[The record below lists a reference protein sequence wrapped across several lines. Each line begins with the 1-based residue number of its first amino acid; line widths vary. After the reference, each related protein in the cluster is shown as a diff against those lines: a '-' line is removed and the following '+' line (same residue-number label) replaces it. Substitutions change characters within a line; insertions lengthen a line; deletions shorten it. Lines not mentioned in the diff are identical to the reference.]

1 MWHRTIILV
10 MIERT
15 PRVSVVV
22 CTRNRSSR
30 LGDACEALLGVTPV
44 AGGWEVVIVDNAST
58 DDTRTVADRIQRG
71 ANGIVRVV
79 DERTISLSAARN
91 RGIAE
96 SRGELIAFLD
106 DDAFPDPS
114 WLDALATALDG
125 DRVLCAGGPV
135 EPLVEGELPEWFQ
148 GRFLP
153 YLTVWDLGDKAIDLR
168 YNEYP
173 RGANIAFRREAF
185 DRFGVFSA
193 HLGRSGRSLLS
204 CEETELCLRL
214 ERGGFRTVYAP
225 RARVRH
231 STPVDRLTPAWMRRR
246 FAAQGRS
253 EAIIAWMH
261 GGLRGLAR
269 GLVAHRRRAR
279 EAERQLVVV
288 GQLFAECQR
297 RSLRGYL
304 VGVATAPFTVPR
316 SRPQRRGARFA
327 PWQPPA

>member
-10 MIERT
+10 MIERA
-15 PRVSVVV
+15 PRASVVV

-30 LGDACEALLGVTPV
+30 LGEACAALLGVSPP
-44 AGGWEVVIVDNAST
+44 AGGWEIVIVDNAST
-58 DDTRTVADRIQRG
+58 DDTRAVADRMQRG
-71 ANGIVRVV
+71 AGDLVRVV
-79 DERTISLSAARN
+79 EERTIGLSAARN

-231 STPVDRLTPAWMRRR
+231 STPVDRLTPAWMERR

-253 EAIIAWMH
+253 EAVIAWMH
-261 GGLRGLAR
+261 GGLRALGR
-269 GLVAHRRRAR
+269 GLVVHRRRAR
-279 EAERQLVVV
+279 EAERERRAV
-288 GQLFAECQR
+288 GELFATCQR
-297 RSLRGYL
+297 QALRGYL
-304 VGVATAPFTVPR
+304 GGVATLPFRVPR
-316 SRPQRRGARFA
+316 YRAPSSEVTLA
-327 PWQPPA
+327 PWP